1 MGISSATL
9 LFALLPL
16 SGCAYAPAP
25 VPSPAP
31 AVEAPAQPAETAPR
45 PFTAGQ
51 IRGAMPKGHVLR
63 LRMEAAGKPTV
74 IEVWTV
80 VEADAETMT
89 MATQVY
95 GEDGALREDQGA
107 EVAKWSELVEHAAF
121 PAAAT
126 LRTEGEAETALGT
139 LATITYEVTKPGDD
153 GVPVVSRFVFAKALP
168 GPPVLLTVTRQGI
181 VLRKM
186 TILERK

>member
-1 MGISSATL
+1 
-9 LFALLPL
+9 
-16 SGCAYAPAP
+16 
-25 VPSPAP
+25 
-31 AVEAPAQPAETAPR
+31 
-45 PFTAGQ
+45 
-51 IRGAMPKGHVLR
+51 MPKGHVLR

-89 MATQVY
+89 MATKVY

-126 LRTEGEAETALGT
+126 VRTEGEAETALGK

-168 GPPVLLTVTRQGI
+168 GPPVLLTVTRQGV
-181 VLRKM
+181 VLRAM
-186 TILERK
+186 TLLERK